1 MSPYVK
7 GGVMFRARSI
17 GAGSLA
23 VLYSLLAGAAAAYA
37 QTDRGTITGQV
48 TDPSTAVISGA
59 SVRAVHVA
67 TNFERQVT
75 TSTEGSYT
83 IPQLPVGA
91 YVLIVRATNFQT
103 TTLDNILVTAG
114 AAVGGGAPPRPGR
127 LPGPRPRLCDAPRHP
142 NRC

>member
-7 GGVMFRARSI
+7 VGVMCRAGSI

-114 AAVGGGAPPRPGR
+114 PTPPGGAPPPPPRP
-127 LPGPRPRLCDAPRHP
+127 PGPPPGTAAPP
-142 NRC
+142 P